1 MIHPRL
7 LLVSTEFPPGPGGIG
22 TQAFHL
28 ARGLS
33 DLGWQVAVLSPQDYA
48 SEQEIQQMA
57 AVQPFRIV
65 RQHHSGS
72 AAFEGV
78 GRLWSLARLAAEFQ
92 PDILLA
98 SGARA
103 VWLAALYGKLSRC
116 SWAAIAHGGTE
127 FGTPVRWKRAASR
140 WAYSQPDAVVCVS
153 DYARRRMLEIDARGP
168 RLEVITNG
176 ADDCV
181 FKPVDPQKSH
191 ALRQELGLQ
200 EAEIMLTVGSLSE
213 RKGQEIVLRALP
225 RILESRPGVVY
236 VMVGLPII
244 QEKLEKLSRE
254 LGVWQHVRFLGRV
267 DQATLVAVYH
277 ACAVFVMASRCR
289 PDGDAEGYGI
299 AVIEAALCGKPAV
312 VSGES
317 GLAEAVLHGRTGLLV
332 PENDPEAL
340 AQAILQML
348 GDDVLRL
355 QMGQRAQERA
365 AREQTWISRV
375 ALYDR
380 LLRATLEAQ

>member
-33 DLGWQVAVLSPQDYA
+33 ELGWQIAVLSPQDYA
-48 SEQEIQQMA
+48 PEQEIQRLNA
-57 AVQPFRIV
+57 AQPFRIV

-78 GRLWSLARLAAEFQ
+78 GRLWSLVRLAREFR

-153 DYARRRMLEIDARGP
+153 DYARRRMLEIGARGP

-181 FKPVDPQKSH
+181 FKPGDPQNSG
-191 ALRQELGLQ
+191 AVRQELGLD
-200 EAEIMLTVGSLSE
+200 EAEIILTVGSLSE

-225 RILESRPGVVY
+225 RILQNRPGVVY

-244 QEKLEKLSRE
+244 QKKLEKLAQE
-254 LGVWQHVRFLGRV
+254 LGVHQHVCFLGRV
-267 DQATLVAVYH
+267 DQATLVAVYN
-277 ACAVFVMASRCR
+277 ACDVFVMASRCR
-289 PDGDAEGYGI
+289 DR
-299 AVIEAALCGKPAV
+299 KSV
-312 VSGES
+312 V
-317 GLAEAVLHGRTGLLV
+317 
-332 PENDPEAL
+332 
-340 AQAILQML
+340 
-348 GDDVLRL
+348 
-355 QMGQRAQERA
+355 
-365 AREQTWISRV
+365 
-375 ALYDR
+375 
-380 LLRATLEAQ
+380 